1 MGIVLPTLGSLR
13 APLMRGLM
21 RLWYFLPW
29 DSRMTGIAVFLKA
42 LNAARLAELH
52 GRHVDSESVRT

>member
-1 MGIVLPTLGSLR
+1 
-13 APLMRGLM
+13 MRGLM

-29 DSRMTGIAVFLKA
+29 DSRMTVIAVFLKA